1 MTFAE
6 RLETGAVRALA
17 GILGALPADMA
28 SNLAGGVA
36 AAVGPLLPVSRVAD
50 ANLRAAMPD
59 LDALARKRI
68 VRGVWESLG
77 RTAGEFPH
85 VARIPHRS
93 ASGPGW
99 EVQGEAIVSD
109 LAARG
114 GPAIFFSGH
123 IGNWEILPRAAAFHG
138 VQAAALYR
146 AADNTGVDA
155 FIRSVRETGAGRPLL
170 YFQKGA
176 KGARQLLGHLKS
188 GGFLAALVDQKMNDG
203 IEARLFGLPAM
214 TAPAVAGLA
223 LHFRCPLVPAVCR
236 RVGPARLRLVVERP
250 LVLPQSND
258 RGQDILALTQQINDV
273 LERWIRDEPQ
283 SWLWLHRRWPKTI
296 VRT

>member
-1 MTFAE
+1 MTIMDRIEA
-6 RLETGAVRALA
+6 GAVKALA
-17 GILGALPADMA
+17 GVLGALPADAA

-50 ANLRAAMPD
+50 ANLRAAMPE
-59 LDALARKRI
+59 LDAVERGRI
-68 VRGVWESLG
+68 LRGVWESLG

-99 EVQGEAIVSD
+99 EVQGEEVVAE
-109 LAARG
+109 LAAKG

-123 IGNWEILPRAAAFHG
+123 IGNWEILPIAAAFHG
-138 VQAAALYR
+138 VQTAALYR
-146 AADNTGVDA
+146 AADNAGVDE
-155 FIRSVRETGAGRPLL
+155 FIRQVRETGAGRPLL
-170 YFQKGA
+170 YFRKGA
-176 KGARQLLGHLKS
+176 KGARQILGHLKG

-203 IEARLFGLPAM
+203 VEARLFGLPAM
-214 TAPAVAGLA
+214 TAPAVASLA
-223 LHFRCPLVPAVCR
+223 LHFRCPLIPAVCR
-236 RVGPARLRLVVERP
+236 RIGPARFRLVVEPP
-250 LVLPQSND
+250 LTLPHSN
-258 RGQDILALTQQINDV
+258 RAQDILDLTQQINDV
-273 LERWIRDEPQ
+273 LERWIRAEPQ